1 MATNNLTGRV
11 APQGQVTT
19 IVSVPYSW
27 IKSRLNANDEHATTY
42 NGGRDPLNLRYTK
55 NDVLVGLNKDTY
67 SSVGRAQETAIPS
80 LNGLAYDGVNSLF
93 DLQRTMHFV
102 GVNKTDYDPLDPAA
116 PKSGLATIRTGTVD
130 VNYTHPTLPI
140 YPGDKV
146 CWYLPPINAGANSVY
161 QADGKPKSK
170 IPVGL
175 KPLAYDDLQN
185 VETYF
190 ATLAASDK
198 NGGVANRTNPF
209 ASDISSDQKCAI
221 LLKDRISTMAMLIV
235 HTLVKQGHLIPVTP
249 SLSVV
254 LKGRIDAAAD
264 DAALTKVINEIYGET
279 KAAEDNTPVRTVVD
293 LINSSNKGGAN
304 KVAGAILAAQRQDEG
319 LYRLALLLGV
329 VNLSSSSPNKASAE
343 TIKVQSELIHATHPS
358 IKLASSQS
366 HLLQFNLP
374 NLESINKQYKKRAL
388 DMQVKY
394 QLEFANYLAA
404 VNRTI
409 IGTSYSYQTP
419 GANHRIDINL
429 GEK

>member
-27 IKSRLNANDEHATTY
+27 IKSRLNANDEPTTAY
-42 NGGRDPLNLRYTK
+42 GGGRDPLNLRYTK
-55 NDVLVGLNKDTY
+55 NDVLVGLNKDTF

-80 LNGLAYDGVNSLF
+80 LNGLALNSVNSLF

-146 CWYLPPINAGANSVY
+146 CWYLPPISGGANSVY

-175 KPLAYDDLQN
+175 KPLAYDDLQH

-190 ATLAASDK
+190 ATLATLDK
-198 NGGVANRTNPF
+198 NGGVASRTNPF
-209 ASDISSDQKCAI
+209 ASDITSDQKCAI
-221 LLKDRISTMAMLIV
+221 LLKDRISTMAMLMV

-249 SLSVV
+249 SLSVA
-254 LKGRIDAAAD
+254 LKGKIIAAD
-264 DAALTKVINEIYGET
+264 DEIKLTAAINNIYGET
-279 KAAEDNTPVRTVVD
+279 KPAEDNTPVSTVVD
-293 LINSSNKGGAN
+293 LISKNGVVTAQIKA
-304 KVAGAILAAQRQDEG
+304 KCVVLAAQRQDEG

-329 VNLSSSSPNKASAE
+329 INPSETASPE
-343 TIKVQSELIHATHPS
+343 TIKVQSALIHATHPS

-374 NLESINKQYKKRAL
+374 NVDSINKQYKKRAV

>member
-19 IVSVPYSW
+19 IVSVPYSH
-27 IKSRLNANDEHATTY
+27 IKGRLNENGSGDVQAY
-42 NGGRDPLNLRYTK
+42 PGGRDPLNLRYTK
-55 NDVLVGLNKDTY
+55 NDVLVGFNKDTF

-80 LNGLAYDGVNSLF
+80 LNGVVLNGASSLF

-130 VNYTHPTLPI
+130 VSYTHPTLAI

-146 CWYLPPINAGANSVY
+146 CWYLPPMSSALNSVY

-175 KPLAYDDLQN
+175 KPLAYDDLQH

-190 ATLAASDK
+190 ATLAISDK
-198 NGGVANRTNPF
+198 ANGVASRTNPS
-209 ASDISSDQKCAI
+209 ASDITSDQKCAI
-221 LLKDRISTMAMLIV
+221 LLKDRISTMAMVMV
-235 HTLVKQGHLIPVTP
+235 HTLVKQGLLIPVTP
-249 SLSVV
+249 SLS
-254 LKGRIDAAAD
+254 
-264 DAALTKVINEIYGET
+264 AALAAKITGVANIADMNTAINVIFGET
-279 KAAEDNTPVRTVVD
+279 KPEDNNKPVNTVTD
-293 LINSSNKGGAN
+293 LILKSNLNPAEKTTVT
-304 KVAGAILAAQRQDEG
+304 KLAAQRQDEG
-319 LYRLALLLGV
+319 LYYLAELLGV
-329 VNLSSSSPNKASAE
+329 LNPEKKPSNE
-343 TIKVQSELIHATHPS
+343 TKKVQKELVRATHPS
-358 IKLASSQS
+358 IMLAEAQS
-366 HLLQFNLP
+366 GLLQFISKDFENV
-374 NLESINKQYKKRAL
+374 NKQYKKRAM

-404 VNRTI
+404 INRTV